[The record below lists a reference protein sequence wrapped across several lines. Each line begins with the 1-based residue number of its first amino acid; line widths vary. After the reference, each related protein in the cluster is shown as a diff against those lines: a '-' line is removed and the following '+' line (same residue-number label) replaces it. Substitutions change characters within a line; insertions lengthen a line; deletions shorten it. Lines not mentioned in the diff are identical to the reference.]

1 MLAIKG
7 KMLRMSLILFLLLMV
22 TFSFP
27 ASSAPEITIAQLS
40 DLHLGMAAHAGSEQ
54 RLRQAIAMLKGR
66 HLDAVIVTGDIG
78 DKFEQSWS
86 EAREMLSALKA
97 PVYYVP
103 GNHDVTARTVP
114 RYKRVFEHD
123 YYTFTVGG
131 IHFVALDSQLLGNFS
146 HFESQQPEL
155 PAKEDEGA
163 AEKMLAWLNGLHF
176 SGPVIAVQHVPPDR
190 PSPRT
195 SPDNRPYWI
204 LHDPWRTRELNA
216 LRKLGVKDIL
226 AGHWHQGTIYEAD
239 GFTLHIAPATSWS
252 PKSKLGFAIHTI
264 SASGQVKTQFIYFE
278 QQPFVK

>member
-1 MLAIKG
+1 
-7 KMLRMSLILFLLLMV
+7 MLRLLVIVLFFSIATLSL
-22 TFSFP
+22 S
-27 ASSAPEITIAQLS
+27 ASSNPDITIAQLS

-54 RLRQAIAMLKGR
+54 RLQQAIAMLKGR

-78 DKFEQSWS
+78 DNFDQSWK
-86 EAREMLSALKA
+86 EARAMLAALKA

-103 GNHDVTARTVP
+103 GNHDVTARTVA
-114 RYKRVFEHD
+114 RYNRVFEHD
-123 YYTFTVGG
+123 YYTFAVGG

-146 HFESQQPEL
+146 HFESPQPEL
-155 PAKEDEGA
+155 PAKPDEGA
-163 AEKMLAWLNGLHF
+163 AEKMLAWLSSLHF

-190 PSPRT
+190 RSPRT
-195 SPDNRPYWI
+195 SPDDKPYWI

-226 AGHWHQGTIYEAD
+226 AGHWHQGTIYQAD
-239 GFTLHIAPATSWS
+239 GFTFHIAPATSWS

-264 SASGQVKTQFIYFE
+264 SPSGRVKTEFIYFE